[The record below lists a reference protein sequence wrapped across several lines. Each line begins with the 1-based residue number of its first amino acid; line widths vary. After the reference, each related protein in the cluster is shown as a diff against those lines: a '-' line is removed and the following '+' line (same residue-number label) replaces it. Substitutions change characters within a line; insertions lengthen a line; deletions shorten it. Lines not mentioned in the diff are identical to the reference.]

1 LTFKLRIM
9 LTAIKEAVSYISSK
23 IEETPETAIILGTG
37 LGNIVEHL
45 EVDCVVDYE
54 SIPHFPV
61 STVMGH
67 AGKLISGM
75 LGETKVLVMQGRF
88 HFYEG
93 YTMQEVTFPI
103 RVMKFLGIKTLVVS
117 NAAGGMNPQFAIG
130 DIMVINDHI
139 NLMPNPLIG
148 KHDPKLGERFPD
160 MSQTYDPRLLQK
172 ARDTARDL
180 GIQVQEGCY
189 VGVTGPTLETPKEYE
204 YLRIIGGDA
213 VGMSTVP
220 EVIVA
225 HQMGIHVFAASVI
238 TDLGVPGKIQ
248 KLTHKDVIDAAE
260 KTAPILTSLIIKL
273 ITG

>member
-1 LTFKLRIM
+1 M
-9 LTAIKEAVSYISSK
+9 LAAIKEAVSFIKDK

-37 LGNIVEHL
+37 LGSIVEHID
-45 EVDCVVDYE
+45 VDCVIDYE
-54 SIPHFPV
+54 NIPHFPV
-61 STVMGH
+61 STVEGH

-75 LGETKVLVMQGRF
+75 LGKKRVLVMQGRF

-103 RVMKFLGIKTLVVS
+103 RVMKFLDIKTLIVS
-117 NAAGGMNPQFAIG
+117 NAAGGMNPEFKIG

-139 NLMPNPLIG
+139 NLMPNPLLG
-148 KHDPKLGERFPD
+148 KHDPELGERFPD
-160 MSQTYDPRLLQK
+160 MSQTYNPNLLQK
-172 ARDTARDL
+172 AQITARDI
-180 GIQVQEGCY
+180 GVDIQEGCY

-220 EVIVA
+220 EVITA
-225 HQMGIHVFAASVI
+225 HQMGIHVFAVSVI
-238 TDLGVPGKIQ
+238 TDLGVPGKIK
-248 KLTHKDVIDAAE
+248 KLTHKDVIEAAE
-260 KTAPILTSLIIKL
+260 KTAPKLTSLIIKM